1 MPVLALGVSH
11 RLASVDL
18 LERLA
23 VSVEEAP
30 KAYRRL
36 LDLPAVSEAV
46 ILSTCNRVEVYA
58 EVATYHAGFLS
69 LKRFLSETGEM
80 DPDAFSEPLYAH
92 YEDDAAEHLFTV
104 AAGMDSMVLGE
115 PQILSQVRAAL
126 RQAQDEGSAGPV
138 LQALFRA
145 AVRAGRRVR
154 AGTAIGTAPESMVLA
169 GVELAE
175 RSLGG
180 IQGRP
185 AAVVGAGQMAS
196 LALAVLRSRGAAPVA
211 VANRSADRARVLA
224 ERHGATGHGLDSL
237 GRALADAEL
246 VVACTGA
253 AGTMVGASDVAEALR
268 GRPRRGRMFVLDL
281 AVPRD
286 VDPVAGELPGVTLAN
301 VDDLAVALDRGAEA
315 REAVAAGSAIVAR
328 EVASFAEA
336 RRAARLAPLI
346 HELREGAEAIRRGEL
361 SRASARLRGLSPEQ
375 REAVDAMTKG
385 IVAKLLHGPIVRVK
399 GQDGAAGRLDRALA
413 ELFGLDPPAGH

>member
-23 VSVEEAP
+23 VSAEEAP
-30 KAYRRL
+30 KAYRRM
-36 LDLPAVSEAV
+36 LDMPSVSEAV

-69 LKRFLSETGEM
+69 LKRFLSETAEM
-80 DPDAFSEPLYAH
+80 EPDAFAEPLYAH

-126 RQAQDEGSAGPV
+126 RQAQDEGAAGPV
-138 LQALFRA
+138 LQAVFRA

-169 GVELAE
+169 GIELAE
-175 RSLGG
+175 RTLGG
-180 IQGRP
+180 VRGRR
-185 AAVVGAGQMAS
+185 AAVVGAGQMAA
-196 LALAVLRSRGAAPVA
+196 LALAVLRSRGAGPVA
-211 VANRSADRARVLA
+211 IANRSPDRARVLA
-224 ERHGATGHGLDSL
+224 ERHGATGHGLDAL
-237 GRALADAEL
+237 GRALAEAEVL
-246 VVACTGA
+246 VACTGA
-253 AGTMVGASDVAEALR
+253 AGIMVGARDVAEALR
-268 GRPRRGRMFVLDL
+268 GRAEPARMFVLDL

-286 VDPVAGELPGVTLAN
+286 VDPAAGELRGVTLAN
-301 VDDLAVALDRGAEA
+301 VDDLAGALDRGAGA
-315 REAVAAGSAIVAR
+315 RDAMAAGSAIVAR

-336 RRAARLAPLI
+336 KRAARLAPLF
-346 HELREGAEAIRRGEL
+346 HGLRERAELIRRGEM
-361 SRASARLRGLSPEQ
+361 SRASARIRDLNPEE
-375 REAVDAMTKG
+375 REAVDAITKG
-385 IVAKLLHGPIVRVK
+385 IVAKLLHDPIVRVK
-399 GQDGAAGRLDRALA
+399 AQDGAGGHLDRALA